1 MVGLLPFMAPI
12 YAALTVTAM
21 YFGIKIYVGQR
32 RKSIEMDVGE
42 GICVECGSRIIDKRC
57 PNCDTDHE

>member
-21 YFGIKIYVGQR
+21 YFGIKIYVGRR
-32 RKSIEMDVGE
+32 RKSIELDIGE
-42 GICVECGSRIIDKRC
+42 GICADCGSRIINKKC
-57 PNCDTDHE
+57 PVCESKQ